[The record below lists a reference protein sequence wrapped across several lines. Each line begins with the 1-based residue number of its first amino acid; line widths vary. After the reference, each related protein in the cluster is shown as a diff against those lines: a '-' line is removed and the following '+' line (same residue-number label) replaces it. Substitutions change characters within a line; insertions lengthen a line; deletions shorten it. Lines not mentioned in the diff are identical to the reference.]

1 MRVNGATKKRP
12 FRRRF
17 VHNHMSVYR
26 RRDSTC
32 RNVRTKAIP
41 FTNDFIYVLFFFFCW
56 MRAKDALFI
65 AIVDWECINEIG
77 QTKET
82 SKHSLLYKDNTVRR
96 AAFNLVQNK
105 MYRQR
110 SKPKKK
116 ENKERGI
123 QVNLSYFYLFWSVLL
138 ASLSQLFLSTEQEL
152 HCYWM
157 FWVSNWISIVRTIQL
172 RPKQIFRL
180 QITEMEW
187 NMYI

>member
-1 MRVNGATKKRP
+1 MELRKNDHSDEDLCTI
-12 FRRRF
+12 
-17 VHNHMSVYR
+17 
-26 RRDSTC
+26 TC
-32 RNVRTKAIP
+32 L
-41 FTNDFIYVLFFFFCW
+41 FIAAEILHAETYEQKQFLLPTILFMFCFFFFCW